1 MPAEHMIAAYRERLA
16 AEPERIALRGRRDGG
31 WWELS
36 RGEVDRT
43 VRAAAAGLIELG
55 VAEKA
60 RVGIIGANRP
70 EWTLADLAI
79 QSVRA
84 VPVPIYSTLTVA
96 QAAYIVRDAEVD
108 LLFVDG
114 GRSLQTARA
123 IAAEHRPVKVVCFD
137 DSAALDPAA
146 QEVRFSDLVERGS
159 SSSRS
164 ADVEGRL
171 ERVTPE
177 DVLTL
182 IYTSGTTGEPKGVML
197 TQANLLAAMEIHDER
212 LPEISDADTSLCF
225 LPLSHVFE
233 RCWTT
238 YCVSRGITVSYLD
251 DPTQVIEVLQQ
262 VRPTC
267 LCTVPRLLE
276 KVHSAVHDRM
286 ASASALR
293 RWLFDWA
300 VRVGRQV
307 AARRNAELRLPPTL
321 ALQHSVADRLVLA
334 KIRGILGGRL
344 RLVPCAGAPLGRE
357 VEEFFHAVGV
367 HIAHGYGLTETTATV
382 SFHDRV
388 GYRLGTVGRPMPRV
402 QVSIGGGDE
411 ILVKGPTV
419 MAGYYR
425 KPEATAEVFRDG
437 WFRTGDAGAI
447 DEAGCIIITGRV
459 KDLIKTSTGK
469 YIAPQAIEAMLTT
482 RPPIEQAA
490 VVGDLRKY
498 VVALIVP
505 SFPSLEDEARRLGL
519 AWSSPAELVGRP
531 EMVALVQARVDEV
544 NRELA
549 NFEQVKRF
557 ALLPEPFVVEAG
569 ELTPTLKIRRAAI
582 TARYA
587 DVITS
592 LYDG

>member
-1 MPAEHMIAAYRERLA
+1 MVAVVRERLSKT
-16 AEPERIALRGRRDGG
+16 PERIALRGRRNGD
-31 WWELS
+31 WWELT
-36 RGEVDRT
+36 RAEVDRT

-55 VAEKA
+55 VAEGA
-60 RVGIIGANRP
+60 RVGIIAANRP
-70 EWTLADLAI
+70 EWTIADLAI

-84 VPVPIYSTLTVA
+84 VPVPIYPTLTVL
-96 QAAYIVRDAEVD
+96 QAAYIARDAEVD

-114 GRSLQTARA
+114 GRALQTARE
-123 IAAEHRPVKVVCFD
+123 IAAEHRPTTVVCFD
-137 DSAALDPAA
+137 DSAALDPSAREMSLSA
-146 QEVRFSDLVERGS
+146 LMECGRHSA
-159 SSSRS
+159 RS
-164 ADVEGRL
+164 AEVEERL

-177 DVLTL
+177 DLLTL

-197 TQANLLAAMEIHDER
+197 SQANLMAAMEIHDER

-238 YCVSRGITVSYLD
+238 YCVYRGITVSYLD

-276 KVHSAVHDRM
+276 KVHSAVHDRLG
-286 ASASALR
+286 SVSALR
-293 RWLFDWA
+293 RGLFDWA
-300 VRVGRQV
+300 VRVGREV
-307 AARRNAELRLPPTL
+307 AARRNEGRKLSPAL
-321 ALQHSVADRLVLA
+321 ALQHAVANRLVLA
-334 KIRGILGGRL
+334 KIRSILGGRL

-402 QVSIGGGDE
+402 QVSIGAGDE

-437 WFRTGDAGAI
+437 WFCTGDAGAI

-505 SFPSLEDEARRLGL
+505 SFPALEAEARRLGL
-519 AWSSPAELVGRP
+519 EWSTPAELVGRP

-557 ALLPEPFVVEAG
+557 ALLAEPFVVEAG
-569 ELTPTLKIRRAAI
+569 ELTPTLKIRRSAI
-582 TARYA
+582 AARYA
-587 DVITS
+587 DVIAS
-592 LYDG
+592 LYRG

>member
-1 MPAEHMIAAYRERLA
+1 MSAQHMIAAYRERLA
-16 AEPERIALRGRRDGG
+16 ADPERIALRGRRDGG
-31 WWELS
+31 WRELS

-84 VPVPIYSTLTVA
+84 VPVPIYLTLTVA

-114 GRSLQTARA
+114 GRSLQTARE
-123 IAAEHRPVKVVCFD
+123 IAADRPVKVVCFD
-137 DSAALDPAA
+137 ESTPLNPAA
-146 QEVRFSDLVERGS
+146 SETTFSALVESGKS
-159 SSSRS
+159 SPRS
-164 ADVEGRL
+164 AEVEQRL
-171 ERVTPE
+171 ERVMPE
-177 DVLTL
+177 DLLTL

-197 TQANLLAAMEIHDER
+197 TQTNFLAAMEIHDER
-212 LPEISDADTSLCF
+212 LPEISEADTSLCF

-238 YCVSRGITVSYLD
+238 YCVSRGLKVSYLD

-276 KVHSAVHDRM
+276 KVHSAVHDR
-286 ASASALR
+286 AGSASALR
-293 RWLFDWA
+293 RGLFDWA
-300 VRVGRQV
+300 VRVGREV
-307 AARRNAELRLPPTL
+307 ATRRNEGRELSLAL
-321 ALQHSVADRLVLA
+321 ALQHAVADRLVLA

-357 VEEFFHAVGV
+357 VEEFFHAVGI

-388 GYRLGTVGRPMPRV
+388 GYRLGTVGQPMPQV
-402 QVSIGGGDE
+402 QVSIGAGDE

-437 WFRTGDAGAI
+437 WFCTGDAGAI
-447 DEAGCIIITGRV
+447 DDAGRIIITGRV

-490 VVGDLRKY
+490 VVGDLRKF
-498 VVALIVP
+498 VAALIVP
-505 SFPSLEDEARRLGL
+505 SFPALEAEARRLGL
-519 AWSSPAELVGRP
+519 EWSSPAELVRRT

-549 NFEQVKRF
+549 SFEQVKRF
-557 ALLPEPFVVEAG
+557 ALLAEPFVVEAG

-582 TARYA
+582 TARYT

-592 LYDG
+592 LYEG

>member
-1 MPAEHMIAAYRERLA
+1 MPVKHMIATFRERLA
-16 AEPERIALRGRRDGG
+16 ADPDRIALRGRRDGA
-31 WWELS
+31 WWELT
-36 RGEVDRT
+36 RGEADRT
-43 VRAAAAGLIELG
+43 VRAVAAGLIELG
-55 VAEKA
+55 VAESA

-84 VPVPIYSTLTVA
+84 VPVPIYPTLTVS
-96 QAAYIVRDAEVD
+96 QAAYIVNDAEVD

-114 GRSLQTARA
+114 GRSLQMAREV
-123 IAAEHRPVKVVCFD
+123 AAEHRPVRVVCFD
-137 DSAALDPAA
+137 DWAALDPAL
-146 QEVRFSDLVERGS
+146 QEVRFSALVERGRS
-159 SSSRS
+159 SPRS
-164 ADVEGRL
+164 VEVDQRL

-177 DVLTL
+177 DLLTL

-212 LPEISDADTSLCF
+212 LPELSDADTSLCF

-238 YCVSRGITVSYLD
+238 YCLSRGLTVSYLD
-251 DPTQVIEVLQQ
+251 DSTQVIEVLQQ

-276 KVHSAVHDRM
+276 KVHSAVHERM
-286 ASASALR
+286 GSASGLR
-293 RWLFDWA
+293 RGLFDWA
-300 VRVGRQV
+300 MRVGREV
-307 AARRNAELRLPPTL
+307 AMRRNERRGVSPALS
-321 ALQHSVADRLVLA
+321 LQHAVADRLVLA
-334 KIRGILGGRL
+334 KIRGVLGGRL
-344 RLVPCAGAPLGRE
+344 RLVPCAGAPLSRE
-357 VEEFFHAVGV
+357 VEEFFHAVGI

-402 QVSIGGGDE
+402 QVSIGAGDE

-419 MAGYYR
+419 MAGYHR

-437 WFRTGDAGAI
+437 WFCTGDAGAI
-447 DEAGCIIITGRV
+447 DEAGCVIITGRV

-482 RPPIEQAA
+482 KPPIEQAA

-505 SFPSLEDEARRLGL
+505 SLPALEAEARRLGVT
-519 AWSSPAELVGRP
+519 WSSPAELVGRP

-549 NFEQVKRF
+549 SFEQVKRF
-557 ALLPEPFVVEAG
+557 ALLAAPFVVEAG

-582 TARYA
+582 VAHHA
-587 DVITS
+587 DVIES
-592 LYDG
+592 LYRA